1 MPTIYKNRKGG
12 FSVKPAKKF
21 TKAAITAGK
30 GMYLKVILIAICS
43 LTVLTVG
50 LVALDVWERNNG
62 EFPEHDAQ
70 DNSIMHNGIA
80 YVPKKNIETFLVMG
94 LDTIEGAA
102 NDSYNN
108 DQRADFLM
116 LFVFD
121 NDTKQCTALQINRD
135 TIANVNILGVAG
147 DAIGSAPMQ
156 ITLAHTYGHGGDISC
171 RNTANAVSNLLNDVK
186 IDHYISVTMGAVPT
200 LNDLVGG
207 VEVSLLAD
215 FTHLDPTWV
224 EGETV
229 TLMGEQ
235 ALKYVQTRKGL
246 EDQTNSTRMERQ
258 QQYVNALYAKFQA
271 SMRNDSNFAVEV
283 TTSISEQ
290 IVSDRS
296 ITQLQKLAE
305 KFNEYTFLGI
315 KELEGTS
322 SIENDLVA
330 FYPSNASIKETVVT
344 LFYTPKD

>member
-135 TIANVNILGVAG
+135 TITNVNILGVAG

-207 VEVSLLAD
+207 VEV
-215 FTHLDPTWV
+215 
-224 EGETV
+224 
-229 TLMGEQ
+229 
-235 ALKYVQTRKGL
+235 
-246 EDQTNSTRMERQ
+246 
-258 QQYVNALYAKFQA
+258 
-271 SMRNDSNFAVEV
+271 
-283 TTSISEQ
+283 
-290 IVSDRS
+290 
-296 ITQLQKLAE
+296 
-305 KFNEYTFLGI
+305 
-315 KELEGTS
+315 
-322 SIENDLVA
+322 
-330 FYPSNASIKETVVT
+330 
-344 LFYTPKD
+344 